1 MPLQKEDFKGLL
13 KTMNGL
19 PVTIRLLDPPL
30 HEFLPTL
37 EEVLRDIFEMKLAG
51 KTEGLAEKEEVLKK
65 VKELMEVN
73 PMIGHRGIRL
83 GTTNPEI
90 YEMQIRAFLEA
101 TAEVIKEG
109 IKTHAE
115 VMIPNVTEVN
125 ELIHLR
131 KTVIEPVRA
140 EVEKKYG
147 IKVPFMYGT
156 MVECVR
162 AALTADK
169 IATEAE
175 FFSFG
180 TNDLTQGTF
189 SYSREDCEQKFLPKY
204 VELKILPA
212 NPFEVLDRPG
222 VGQVMKIGVEKGRST
237 RPELQV
243 GICGEHG
250 GEPSSIEWCHMIG
263 LNYVSCSSYRIPIA
277 RIAAAQAQIRHPRD

>member
-1 MPLQKEDFKGLL
+1 
-13 KTMNGL
+13 
-19 PVTIRLLDPPL
+19 
-30 HEFLPTL
+30 
-37 EEVLRDIFEMKLAG
+37 MKLAG
-51 KTEGLAEKEEVLKK
+51 KTEGLAEKEFVLKK

-125 ELIHLR
+125 ELTHLR
-131 KTVIEPVRA
+131 KTVIEPVQK
-140 EVEKKYG
+140 EVEEKYG
-147 IKVPFMYGT
+147 FKIPFMYGT

-169 IATEAE
+169 IATEAQ

-189 SYSREDCEQKFLPKY
+189 SYSREDSENKFIPKY

-222 VGQVMKIGVEKGRST
+222 VGEVMRIAVEKGRKT
-237 RPELQV
+237 RPELLV

-263 LNYVSCSSYRIPIA
+263 LNYVSCSAFRIPIA
-277 RIAAAQAQIRHPRD
+277 RVAAAQAQIAHPRD